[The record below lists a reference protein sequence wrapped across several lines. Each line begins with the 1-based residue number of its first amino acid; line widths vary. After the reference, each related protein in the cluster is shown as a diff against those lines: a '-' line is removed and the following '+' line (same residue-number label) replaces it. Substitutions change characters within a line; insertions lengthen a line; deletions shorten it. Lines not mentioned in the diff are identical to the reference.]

1 MHRQDIRLPQV
12 CRQINTE
19 SKPFLNT
26 YTIARV
32 HCDDIFRRAGTISV
46 LLASPK
52 FNTVRQLEFSQAMA
66 TAVYNEMS
74 MLSMTSLI
82 SDQSQYARAT
92 AHTFHSLRII
102 VLPRE
107 VRRDTDLLVYSVYFD
122 KFGLEIK
129 YNRYNHW

>member
-32 HCDDIFRRAGTISV
+32 HCDGIFRRAGTISV

-52 FNTVRQLEFSQAMA
+52 FSTVRQLEFSQAMA

-74 MLSMTSLI
+74 TLTMLSLI

-92 AHTFHSLRII
+92 AHTFHSLQII

-107 VRRDTDLLVYSVYFD
+107 VKRDTDLLVYSVYFD
-122 KFGLEIK
+122 KFGLEVK
-129 YNRYNHW
+129 YNHYNSW

>member
-1 MHRQDIRLPQV
+1 
-12 CRQINTE
+12 
-19 SKPFLNT
+19 
-26 YTIARV
+26 
-32 HCDDIFRRAGTISV
+32 
-46 LLASPK
+46 
-52 FNTVRQLEFSQAMA
+52 MA

-74 MLSMTSLI
+74 TLTMLSLI